1 MKTLV
6 SEYFHIGY
14 DFPVINQGDLPNGIE
29 KVQYDI
35 IKNHNSVQKHSMEE
49 ESFFENLFNKKSD
62 DDEVIQKKIEEY
74 VDAEENQF
82 LEKKRTWIFD
92 FKRFKEKGEF
102 EKERKY
108 YF

>member
-1 MKTLV
+1 
-6 SEYFHIGY
+6 
-14 DFPVINQGDLPNGIE
+14 
-29 KVQYDI
+29 
-35 IKNHNSVQKHSMEE
+35 MEE

-82 LEKKRTWIFD
+82 LEKKEPGFLILKDLKKKVKFQ
-92 FKRFKEKGEF
+92 
-102 EKERKY
+102 KERKY

>member
-1 MKTLV
+1 
-6 SEYFHIGY
+6 
-14 DFPVINQGDLPNGIE
+14 
-29 KVQYDI
+29 
-35 IKNHNSVQKHSMEE
+35 MEE

-82 LEKKRTWIFD
+82 LEKKEPGFLILKDLKKKVKIR
-92 FKRFKEKGEF
+92 
-102 EKERKY
+102 KERKY